1 MKKLTI
7 KSKKRNEAIDI
18 TPDIRRYLDERMV
31 NGGIITVFSPHTTA
45 AITVNE
51 NTDPNVRY
59 DLISH
64 LAHLVPAE
72 GAFTH
77 VEGNSDAHIKTSLFS
92 PSQTLIVENGQMQL
106 GTWQGVYLMEFDGPR
121 AREVW
126 LKFIP
131 DES

>member
-1 MKKLTI
+1 MEKITI
-7 KSKKRNEAIDI
+7 KSKRHNEALDI
-18 TPDIRRYLDERMV
+18 TPDIRKYLARKKASSGLV
-31 NGGIITVFSPHTTA
+31 TVFSPHTTA
-45 AITVNE
+45 AITINE
-51 NTDPNVRY
+51 NTDPDVRF

-92 PSQTLIVENGQMQL
+92 PSQTLIVEDGELKL
-106 GTWQGVYLMEFDGPR
+106 GTWQGIFLMEFDGPR

-126 LKFIP
+126 LKFVADP
-131 DES
+131 Q